1 MDRPESCRI
10 RQTANVVK
18 AGQKLRKDTKTHQ
31 ERHIAIDS
39 VTCALIQETLDE
51 TTTALAA
58 VGVTLAPSAF
68 LVSND
73 PAHSRPWNSDWVTHR
88 VCDLAKA
95 AGVDLD
101 IKGIRHYTASQ
112 LLAAGFDL
120 GSGRATV
127 AKGGERSPRRCLR
140 LDGAAAS
147 VSCIRSS
154 PTQPGTPGGCRS

>member
-112 LLAAGFDL
+112 LLAAGMA

-127 AKGGERSPRRCLR
+127 PKGGERI
-140 LDGAAAS
+140 AAA
-147 VSCIRSS
+147 VS
-154 PTQPGTPGGCRS
+154 TAGW

>member
-1 MDRPESCRI
+1 MI
-10 RQTANVVK
+10 HIAFNYVVK

-73 PAHSRPWNSDWVTHR
+73 PAHSRPWNPDWVTHR

-112 LLAAGFDL
+112 LPAAGFDL

-140 LDGAAAS
+140 LDGEAAS
-147 VSCIRSS
+147 VTCGCSS
-154 PTQPGTPGGCRS
+154 PMQPGTPGVCRS

>member
-1 MDRPESCRI
+1 M
-10 RQTANVVK
+10 
-18 AGQKLRKDTKTHQ
+18 
-31 ERHIAIDS
+31 
-39 VTCALIQETLDE
+39 TLDD

-68 LVSND
+68 LFSND
-73 PAHSRPWNSDWVTHR
+73 PAHSRPWNPDWVTHR

-120 GSGRATV
+120 ESGRATV

-140 LDGAAAS
+140 LDGEAAS

-154 PTQPGTPGGCRS
+154 PMQPRDSRRVPKLTRRGPFSNDACRGIGSRRARFRSAWWCHR

>member
-1 MDRPESCRI
+1 
-10 RQTANVVK
+10 
-18 AGQKLRKDTKTHQ
+18 
-31 ERHIAIDS
+31 
-39 VTCALIQETLDE
+39 
-51 TTTALAA
+51 
-58 VGVTLAPSAF
+58 VTLAPSAF

-140 LDGAAAS
+140 LDGAAAGGGGGAAAPPPPPGPP
-147 VSCIRSS
+147 RSQGL
-154 PTQPGTPGGCRS
+154 PAGAGVNPARAVQ